1 MPPPSSSSVR
11 VRSLDRP
18 GILATLRTLAASQGA
33 ARPEIKEIRLFGSL
47 ALGAANPHADADLL
61 IVLDATE
68 LAFGDRLPRYKPLGS
83 PVPMDV
89 MVCTRAELARE
100 LAAGNRFVRRILD
113 DSIVLYT
120 RDEVKP

>member
-1 MPPPSSSSVR
+1 MR

-18 GILATLRTLAASQGA
+18 GILATLYTLAASQGA
-33 ARPEIKEIRLFGSL
+33 ARPEIEEIRLFGSL

>member
-18 GILATLRTLAASQGA
+18 SVLATLRALAARHGA
-33 ARPEIKEIRLFGSL
+33 TRPEIEEIRLFGSL
-47 ALGAANPHADADLL
+47 ARGAANPNADADVL
-61 IVLDATE
+61 IVLDATD

-89 MVCTRAELARE
+89 TVCTRAELTRE

-113 DSIVLYT
+113 DSIVLYA
-120 RDEVKP
+120 RAEVNA